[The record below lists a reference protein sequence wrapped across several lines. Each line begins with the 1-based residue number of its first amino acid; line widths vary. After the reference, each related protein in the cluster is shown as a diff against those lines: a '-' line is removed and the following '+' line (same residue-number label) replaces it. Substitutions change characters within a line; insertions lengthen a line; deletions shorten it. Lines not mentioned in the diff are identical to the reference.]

1 MDIIIGIKIRGTI
14 IKVQIKKEHDIGPM
28 EMGKG

>member
-1 MDIIIGIKIRGTI
+1 MDIIGIKIRGSI
-14 IKVQIKKEHDIGPM
+14 IKVKIKKEHDIGPM